1 MQQSL
6 EAMTTALRV
15 LTALTSKRH
24 PNPTDVETL
33 REYVPLLRDQP
44 PDQLACEVIKQAIKH
59 RAAVR
64 SAHAGTD

>member
-24 PNPTDVETL
+24 PDSADIETL
-33 REYVPLLRDQP
+33 REYVPLLRDEP
-44 PDQLACEVIKQAIKH
+44 ADKLACEVIEQALRH
-59 RAAVR
+59 RAIAR
-64 SAHAGTD
+64 SAQTGAE